1 MQIQGQIHPSAE
13 TQSVKATQE
22 VSGRDISYLTPPP
35 VTRQNEGWICRKP
48 KRAELS
54 RSEATGTS
62 SSRQI
67 TITAEST
74 IFFFLA
80 SNKLLITL
88 TKYSKKSLRRL
99 QTPSPAGVTVAGEGS
114 VPPAGYRAGASC
126 SNRRLLLKL
135 FRAVPSTGA
144 SRRRTEPCFSCVLF
158 PFLINLGVLIDE
170 TTADEC

>member
-1 MQIQGQIHPSAE
+1 MKAEFAENRNGQSYHE
-13 TQSVKATQE
+13 VKQQVQAAAGKSQLQQR
-22 VSGRDISYLTPPP
+22 V
-35 VTRQNEGWICRKP
+35 QF
-48 KRAELS
+48 
-54 RSEATGTS
+54 
-62 SSRQI
+62 
-67 TITAEST
+67 
-74 IFFFLA
+74 FFFLA